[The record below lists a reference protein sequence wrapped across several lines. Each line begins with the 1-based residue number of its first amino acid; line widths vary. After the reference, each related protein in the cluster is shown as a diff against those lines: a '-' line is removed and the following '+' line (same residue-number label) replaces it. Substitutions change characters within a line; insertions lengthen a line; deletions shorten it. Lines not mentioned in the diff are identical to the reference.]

1 MHEKNLLITIH
12 TKDKPGQLMNISS
25 CVDDLQLKIRDVK
38 VKAADDLTD
47 TLIIEMEV
55 YNHRALKNV
64 IVLDAVKRIDGV
76 ISVDVS

>member
-1 MHEKNLLITIH
+1 MH
-12 TKDKPGQLMNISS
+12 ISS
-25 CVDDLQLKIRDVK
+25 CIDDLQLKIRDVK
-38 VKAADDLTD
+38 VKGDDDASD

-76 ISVDVS
+76 VSVDVN

>member
-1 MHEKNLLITIH
+1 MT
-12 TKDKPGQLMNISS
+12 
-25 CVDDLQLKIRDVK
+25 DLQLKIRDVK

-76 ISVDVS
+76 VSVDVS

>member
-1 MHEKNLLITIH
+1 M
-12 TKDKPGQLMNISS
+12 
-25 CVDDLQLKIRDVK
+25 QLKIRDVK
-38 VKAADDLTD
+38 VKADDDTTD

-55 YNHRALKNV
+55 YNRRALKNV